1 MEWPEP
7 KSRISAALR
16 QIGISNL
23 ISITLTKLLS
33 LTSKPFKVELREQ
46 MLNS

>member
-23 ISITLTKLLS
+23 ISITSTKLLS
-33 LTSKPFKVELREQ
+33 STSKLFKEELREQ
-46 MLNS
+46 MLNN